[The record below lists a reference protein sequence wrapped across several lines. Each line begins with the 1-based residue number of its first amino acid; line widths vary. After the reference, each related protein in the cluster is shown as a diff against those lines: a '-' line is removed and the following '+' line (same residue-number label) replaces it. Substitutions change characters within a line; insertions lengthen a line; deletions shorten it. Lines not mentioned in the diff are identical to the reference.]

1 MKARSASPSN
11 HTRRSTW
18 RGALFALPIAL
29 PFSLPIALLT
39 VLVCATAPPAIA
51 RVDRVEITSRST
63 IADGKAFG
71 RVGAYE
77 LVVGRLHYSVDPGA
91 TANRTI
97 VDLPLAPR
105 DPAGRVTYSGDFS
118 LLRPADGRRANGRLI
133 YEVNN
138 RGNYR
143 LLDLFQDSEVSNA
156 VGDAAA
162 RGNDWLLAQGYS
174 LLWTGWN
181 WDVQPGNGRQ
191 AINLPVARQPD
202 GQPITGPVV
211 SEIFV
216 NAPTKVAAHAG
227 LLAIGYPFA
236 DGAQAKA
243 TLTVRD
249 KPDGPRTAIGRD
261 QWALARIEQGQEVAD
276 DNHVLLRT
284 GFEPGRIYELSYV
297 ARDPVVTGLGLA
309 AIRDA
314 VSFFRYQ
321 DRDRAGTPNPLLAR
335 EGRLPRHVLGF
346 GLSQSG
352 RVIQTLLLDGLE
364 VDEQQRPVFDGAFVH
379 AAGGGKGG
387 FNFRFAQTT
396 RHFSHHEE
404 SIYPTDYFP
413 FATTVQRDP
422 VTGRRASV
430 LDHARKANAIPRLIY
445 TASTTDYWVRAA
457 SLLHTDPIGR
467 EDIALD
473 PKARGFLLAGAQHVV
488 AVPEQRGILENC
500 LSPVDYRPHLR
511 ALLAA
516 LDGWVSA
523 GIDPPAS
530 RLPRIA
536 DGTLVELDAYLAA
549 AVAVPGRKPSGYLQ
563 PPYLDLG
570 PDFDRTGIA
579 SRQPPVFGRHYGA
592 LVPQVDEAGND
603 RAGLFAPEVQVPV
616 GSFLGWN
623 LRRESAGAPQGL
635 ARLYG
640 SLIPFAPTAD
650 ARRASGDQR
659 LSLAER
665 YPSKDDYL
673 ARVNAAVQAQVRDRL
688 LLVTD
693 VPSVVGRASGL
704 YDRIRALP
712 AGEASCRYQRAPLP

>member
-1 MKARSASPSN
+1 MKAGSTSRSRDHRRRPIL
-11 HTRRSTW
+11 HTA
-18 RGALFALPIAL
+18 ALALLAALLGMTAPIA
-29 PFSLPIALLT
+29 S
-39 VLVCATAPPAIA
+39 A
-51 RVDRVEITSRST
+51 RVDRVEITSRSPV
-63 IADGKAFG
+63 ADGRAFG
-71 RVGAYE
+71 RAGAYE
-77 LVVGRLHYSVDPGA
+77 LVVGRLHYSVDPADPG
-91 TANRTI
+91 NRTI

-105 DPAGRVTYSGDFS
+105 DASGRVAFSGDFT
-118 LLRPADGRRANGRLI
+118 LLRPAAGSRSNGRLL

-143 LLDLFQDSEVSNA
+143 LLDLFQDSAVSNA

-162 RGNDWLLAQGYS
+162 KGNDWLLAQGYS

-191 AINLPVARQPD
+191 TIDLPVARQAD
-202 GQPITGPVV
+202 GQPITGPVI

-216 NAPTKVAAHAG
+216 NAPTRAAAHAG

-249 KPDGPRTAIGRD
+249 KPDGPRTTIARE
-261 QWALARIEQGQEVAD
+261 QWTLARIDQGREVAD
-276 DNHVLLRT
+276 DRHVLLRT
-284 GFEPGRIYELSYV
+284 GFEPGRIYELGYE

-321 DRDRAGTPNPLLAR
+321 DRDRAGTPNPLLTGD
-335 EGRLPRHVLGF
+335 GRLPRHVLGF

-364 VDEQQRPVFDGAFVH
+364 IDEQRRPVFDGAFVH
-379 AAGGGKGG
+379 VAGGGKGG
-387 FNFRFAQTT
+387 FNYRFAQTT
-396 RHFSHHEE
+396 RHFSHYEE

-430 LDHARKANAIPRLIY
+430 LDHAREARAVPRLIY
-445 TASTTDYWVRAA
+445 TASSTDYWVRAA

-467 EDIALD
+467 EDIDLD
-473 PKARGFLLAGAQHVV
+473 PKARAYLLAGAQHVV
-488 AVPEQRGILENC
+488 AVPEQREIYENC

-511 ALLAA
+511 ALLTA
-516 LDGWVSA
+516 LDAWVSA
-523 GIDPPAS
+523 GIAPPAS

-536 DGTLVELDAYLAA
+536 DGTLVEIDAYLAA
-549 AVAVPGRKPSGYLQ
+549 AAPVPGRKPTGYLQ

-570 PDFDRTGIA
+570 PDFDRTGVA
-579 SRQPPVFGRHYGA
+579 SRQPPVFGRHYGS
-592 LVPQVDEAGND
+592 LVPQVDSSGND
-603 RAGLFAPEVQVPV
+603 RAGVFAPEVQVPV

-623 LRRESAGAPQGL
+623 LRREPAGAPEGL

-640 SLIPFAPTAD
+640 SLIPFAPSAE

-659 LSLAER
+659 PSLAER
-665 YPSKDDYL
+665 YSSKDDYL
-673 ARVNAAVQAQVRDRL
+673 GRVNAAVQAQVRDRL
-688 LLVTD
+688 LLVAD
-693 VPSVVGRASGL
+693 VPAVVARASGL
-704 YDRIRALP
+704 YDRVRALP
-712 AGEASCRYQRAPLP
+712 AGESSCRYQRAPGS